1 MGKIEKENGKGDLM
15 ANKIKRM
22 SQKEY
27 TIHKME
33 KCGLLT
39 SKILANEMRKWTT
52 EEVNNV
58 FEKLKKSKHVQ
69 KMMKKVI

>member
-27 TIHKME
+27 TIHKMYL
-33 KCGLLT
+33 KN
-39 SKILANEMRKWTT
+39 SKNQNMFKR
-52 EEVNNV
+52 
-58 FEKLKKSKHVQ
+58 
-69 KMMKKVI
+69 